1 MKTLRNLALAAA
13 AFLALGATDAYA
25 QVSASASASA
35 TVTTSLA
42 LNVTNTTFSFGSL
55 TSTDFDLGYKAAPTT
70 SVISHRGNVRHTV
83 SVAANAAT
91 FTGSNGTSATDAV
104 RANKPASDLLWSRD
118 AFATAGTAL
127 STTAA
132 PVVTRSARGRYDNAV
147 TVGYRFLLSYAQ
159 DTPGDYALALT
170 YTIAAD

>member
-1 MKTLRNLALAAA
+1 MKTIRILAL
-13 AFLALGATDAYA
+13 LAMLVVCGTTGAVA
-25 QVSASASASA
+25 QTTASASASA

-55 TSTDFDLGYKAAPTT
+55 TSTDFDAGFKAAPTT

-91 FTGSNGTSATDAV
+91 FTGSNGTSSTDPV
-104 RANKPASDLLWSRD
+104 RANKPASDLLWSKD
-118 AFATAGTAL
+118 AFATAGNAL
-127 STTAA
+127 STSAA
-132 PVVTRSARGRYDNAV
+132 PVISQSARGRYDNAV
-147 TVGYRFLLSYAQ
+147 TVAYRFLLSYAQ

>member
-118 AFATAGTAL
+118 AGTAL